1 VKNISVKLFDPI
13 VYLTYPKLV
22 DIERKILNR
31 IERTIQ
37 LGLIEEIKTN
47 LNKYRNTQF
56 MKEGKFVVPIIN
68 YLDGIIDLNKAKKDM
83 VNGAIDL
90 IAYQKDEFSKYPD
103 LINIENKNPEE
114 SLCEII
120 KLWNRIG

>member
-1 VKNISVKLFDPI
+1 
-13 VYLTYPKLV
+13 
-22 DIERKILNR
+22 
-31 IERTIQ
+31 
-37 LGLIEEIKTN
+37 
-47 LNKYRNTQF
+47 